1 MHLWLTKSQQES
13 RLPCEWSLKGVCRR
27 RPTRAFVNRYSQRG
41 RLVKGQRSLS
51 PVQPGPA
58 SRPSDR
64 AANPPCRRAWG
75 TTGATVRWSAR
86 PARPQHRRGQP
97 GQANLAI
104 PGLRWPTFLGF
115 SPMWEA
121 PVAAVSNIWVG

>member
-1 MHLWLTKSQQES
+1 MND
-13 RLPCEWSLKGVCRR
+13 PFKG
-27 RPTRAFVNRYSQRG
+27 
-41 RLVKGQRSLS
+41 
-51 PVQPGPA
+51 
-58 SRPSDR
+58 
-64 AANPPCRRAWG
+64 G

-86 PARPQHRRGQP
+86 PSRPEHRGGQP

-121 PVAAVSNIWVG
+121 PVAAVSNILLGCRCRHRGRCSAAKNGVHRRSGAIDPDGKGSA

>member
-1 MHLWLTKSQQES
+1 MND
-13 RLPCEWSLKGVCRR
+13 PFKG
-27 RPTRAFVNRYSQRG
+27 
-41 RLVKGQRSLS
+41 
-51 PVQPGPA
+51 
-58 SRPSDR
+58 
-64 AANPPCRRAWG
+64 G

-86 PARPQHRRGQP
+86 PSRPEHRGGQP